1 MAQPVKVW
9 LKKNLSWDQPYWT
22 AHGSCRAF
30 EPQHE
35 GRIADAYLDARRK
48 GEDFE
53 DTAIRLN
60 AESLMP
66 VGELGGL
73 WQKQYQISAKN
84 VDAELIRSEQKAV

>member
-1 MAQPVKVW
+1 MPIW
-9 LKKNLSWDQPYWT
+9 M
-22 AHGSCRAF
+22 HGA
-30 EPQHE
+30 
-35 GRIADAYLDARRK
+35 K

-73 WQKQYQISAKN
+73 WQKQYQISAKT
-84 VDAELIRSEQKAV
+84 

>member
-1 MAQPVKVW
+1 MPIW
-9 LKKNLSWDQPYWT
+9 
-22 AHGSCRAF
+22 
-30 EPQHE
+30 
-35 GRIADAYLDARRK
+35 DARRK

-84 VDAELIRSEQKAV
+84 VDAELIRSNKRRLNLMKHTLTTWFYKAPSAIFTNAAALCS

>member
-1 MAQPVKVW
+1 MRV
-9 LKKNLSWDQPYWT
+9 
-22 AHGSCRAF
+22 G
-30 EPQHE
+30 
-35 GRIADAYLDARRK
+35 IADAYLDARRK

-73 WQKQYQISAKN
+73 WRSSIKYLRKRRCR
-84 VDAELIRSEQKAV
+84 VDTQ